1 MTSSRRHPRHPAT
14 VSLDPANKQRDDG
27 CQASCHP
34 SAPFFVIRVAP
45 FLSSQC
51 LTLG

>member
-1 MTSSRRHPRHPAT
+1 MPPSPVIRVASFLSSQCPDT
-14 VSLDPANKQRDDG
+14 GSLYNG
-27 CQASCHP
+27 

-51 LTLG
+51 PDTGIQLLFF